1 MTKFFYKMETKPPVI
16 RSENI
21 YRVYWFYWR
30 LLGLETDFP
39 LRHVLDILI
48 TFFVTI
54 WYPIHLIVGVFSER
68 TLGDICKGLPITAA
82 CFFCSFKFI
91 CFRLKLKEI
100 KAIEILLKELDQ
112 RAVSDDEREY
122 FNKNTQKE
130 ANFIWASFLVAYN
143 LSNISAIA
151 SVLFGGGHQLLYPG
165 WFPYD
170 VQATELRFWLSVA
183 YQIAGVSLAIIQNL
197 VNDSYPPMTF
207 CVVAGHVRLL
217 AMRLRRI
224 GHDEKPTKVAV
235 ARKLFE
241 SIEDHRKLMK
251 IIDLL
256 RSTMNI
262 SQLGQFMASGINISI
277 TLVYIL
283 FFAENLFSVTYYAVY
298 FISMVLELFPCC
310 YYGTLISVEMN
321 SLTYAIY
328 SSNWLGMDRK
338 YCRTLLMFMQ
348 LTLTQVQIKAGGVIA
363 IGMNAFFATVR
374 LAYSFFTLA
383 MSLR

>member
-1 MTKFFYKMETKPPVI
+1 METKPPVI
-16 RSENI
+16 KSESI

-39 LRHVLDILI
+39 LRHVLDIII
-48 TFFVTI
+48 TCFVTV

-68 TLGDICKGLPITAA
+68 SLGDICKGLPITAS

-91 CFRLKLKEI
+91 CFRFKLKEI
-100 KAIEILLKELDQ
+100 KAIEALLTELDQ
-112 RAVSDDEREY
+112 RAVSDEECEY
-122 FNKNTQKE
+122 FDKNTRQE
-130 ANFIWASFLVAYN
+130 ANFIWKSFLVAYN
-143 LSNISAIA
+143 LSNISALA
-151 SVLFGGGHQLLYPG
+151 SVLFGGHQLLYPG

-170 VQATELRFWLSVA
+170 VQATELRYWLSVA
-183 YQIAGVSLAIIQNL
+183 YQVVGVSLAILQNL
-197 VNDSYPPMTF
+197 ANDSYPPMTF
-207 CVVAGHVRLL
+207 CLVAGHVRLL

-224 GHDEKPTKVAV
+224 GKDAKASQVSV
-235 ARKLFE
+235 ARKLIE
-241 SIEDHRKLMK
+241 GIEDHRKLMK

-283 FFAENLFSVTYYAVY
+283 FFAENLFSITYYAVY

-310 YYGTLISVEMN
+310 YYGTLISIEMN

-338 YCRTLLMFMQ
+338 YCSTLLMFMQ
-348 LTLTQVQIKAGGVIA
+348 LTLTQVQIKAGGTIG